1 MTDRESTIA
10 EGAMPAPG
18 VMGVSKGIYR
28 GIRDRPR
35 LLFLLLPGRFCR
47 VCAVLALLTMMAGC
61 GNSDP
66 LPVAAGPLYPLNA
79 GQWQPTARDLAAPP
93 RLSNN

>member
-10 EGAMPAPG
+10 EGAMLAPG
-18 VMGVSKGIYR
+18 VIGVSKGIYR

-35 LLFLLLPGRFCR
+35 LLFLPLPGRFCR
-47 VCAVLALLTMMAGC
+47 VCLALALLAMMAGC